1 MAIEGSRL
9 TVGGPSSMRNAGMSH
24 EFLVHVDG
32 LFIDQFPQSSDFA
45 NLFEEINFILT
56 VAVHG
61 HSGRIVST
69 ILETLQSYSG

>member
-9 TVGGPSSMRNAGMSH
+9 TVGGPSSMRNTGMSH

-45 NLFEEINFILT
+45 DLFEEINFILT

-61 HSGRIVST
+61 HSSRIIST
-69 ILETLQSYSG
+69 ILETLKS